1 MLLWLLTSCAG
12 HCCCDEMVQTYQNFN
27 ITWNTTVIG
36 DTVIANCE
44 GIGLTGIIL
53 YPDCMHAV

>member
-1 MLLWLLTSCAG
+1 
-12 HCCCDEMVQTYQNFN
+12 MVQTYQNFN